1 MNKSVEVQVTAIKR
15 YVKCEISSINS
26 KTESL
31 FERLYKM
38 SNTENKALVILQE
51 SISFLQKELKFK
63 DKIIKTLIETQT
75 STLESVSYQKSKN
88 ESNEL
93 VNQLE
98 LASQSR
104 NKMNSS
110 KSPSSLQLLNGTP
123 NY

>member
-1 MNKSVEVQVTAIKR
+1 MNKSVEVQVTALKR

-63 DKIIKTLIETQT
+63 DKIIKTLIETQ
-75 STLESVSYQKSKN
+75 KSKN

-110 KSPSSLQLLNGTP
+110 KSPSSLQLLNGKP